1 MFDVKAALC
10 VGRGDVTAP
19 CSTRADIH
27 LTVCVSPFC
36 LICNLTRGY
45 SSISPRMA
53 LTDSTVVPIKV
64 TVLMDHRSHV
74 CLSPS
79 SRQFGEPKSLS
90 WIMWYYFAGVNMLP
104 VIWGD
109 WQVMDC
115 PLRKTGPMRSRNT
128 GCYIKAW
135 WSNLHSP
142 ICLVHQLVRLMLG
155 YSESSLSSF
164 RPLIKHMPAK

>member
-36 LICNLTRGY
+36 LICNLTCGY

-64 TVLMDHRSHV
+64 KMSWWTIDRMSVCLLLPDSLESQNPCLGLCGIILLELTCYLLSEETDRLWTVLYG
-74 CLSPS
+74 
-79 SRQFGEPKSLS
+79 RQDQWGAGILAATLKPDDRISILL
-90 WIMWYYFAGVNMLP
+90 FA
-104 VIWGD
+104 W
-109 WQVMDC
+109 C
-115 PLRKTGPMRSRNT
+115 TS
-128 GCYIKAW
+128 
-135 WSNLHSP
+135 
-142 ICLVHQLVRLMLG
+142 
-155 YSESSLSSF
+155 
-164 RPLIKHMPAK
+164 